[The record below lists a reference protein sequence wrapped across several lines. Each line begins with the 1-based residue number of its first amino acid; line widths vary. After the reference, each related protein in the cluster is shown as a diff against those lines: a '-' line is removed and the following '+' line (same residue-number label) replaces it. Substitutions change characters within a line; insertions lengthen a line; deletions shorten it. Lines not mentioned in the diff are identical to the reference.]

1 MRYEDMLAEPQ
12 KIFGGLARHL
22 LFNPNEAELADAIDR
37 SSFERLRGTG
47 QWKEALSAESK
58 SSALSMRTVS
68 KWRAWLYARVE
79 ARAPRATA
87 AAGLACRVRHTGQ
100 TIHRTKR
107 LRPAPGGEQ
116 RSLFEINKLH
126 GFHDAFHVFS
136 TVGRSSTRCHS
147 SRGTTWA

>member
-107 LRPAPGGEQ
+107 LRPAPGGEPAAANPVWG
-116 RSLFEINKLH
+116 R
-126 GFHDAFHVFS
+126 GG
-136 TVGRSSTRCHS
+136 VGT
-147 SRGTTWA
+147 

>member
-68 KWRAWLYARVE
+68 KWRALAICQARGLS
-79 ARAPRATA
+79 AACNGGRRASLPR
-87 AAGLACRVRHTGQ
+87 
-100 TIHRTKR
+100 
-107 LRPAPGGEQ
+107 
-116 RSLFEINKLH
+116 
-126 GFHDAFHVFS
+126 
-136 TVGRSSTRCHS
+136 
-147 SRGTTWA
+147 